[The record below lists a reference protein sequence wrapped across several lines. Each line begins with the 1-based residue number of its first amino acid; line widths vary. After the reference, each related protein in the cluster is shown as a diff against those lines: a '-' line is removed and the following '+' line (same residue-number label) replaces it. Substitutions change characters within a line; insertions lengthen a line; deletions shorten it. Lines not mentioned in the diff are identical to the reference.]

1 MSSTPQ
7 DLSLRK
13 SDSFYDNAD
22 IEVMKNT
29 EVMKIDSTKNAVVT
43 QSGEVFNYNYLVLAT
58 GGTPR
63 TLDIANG
70 ISNIFLL
77 RTPEDGNAIGIL
89 AVFINVKSKQGEKL
103 ILFKWSTLMII
114 FSCVKF
120 CFSQCC
126 KSKKCGYY
134 WSIIYWYGGSCSS
147 I

>member
-89 AVFINVKSKQGEKL
+89 AVFINVKSKLGEKL
-103 ILFKWSTLMII
+103 ILFK
-114 FSCVKF
+114 
-120 CFSQCC
+120 
-126 KSKKCGYY
+126 
-134 WSIIYWYGGSCSS
+134 
-147 I
+147 